1 MVIMPQIESN
11 YFFKRVKND
20 KRTLSGRQK
29 IETLPPLPC
38 KSSTNFNLKQGENM
52 DNQGTTGFD
61 LAFDG
66 LKIWG
71 KVF

>member
-1 MVIMPQIESN
+1 MVVMPQIESN

-38 KSSTNFNLKQGENM
+38 KSSTNFNLKQG
-52 DNQGTTGFD
+52 
-61 LAFDG
+61 
-66 LKIWG
+66 KIWITKAQLVLILHLMG
-71 KVF
+71 